1 MQKIL
6 DGWDLNN
13 VFNADE
19 TSFFWKSVQ
28 NHGLSTKGLPGKKL
42 DKTRMSVL
50 VMMNATGTEKIHL
63 LFIATAQKPRCF
75 LKKQGGELGF
85 WYFFNKK
92 AWMTGEVF
100 AQAMEDVNKMMKQQN
115 RKILLLIDNFSRHK
129 WRQESITHIR
139 IECFSPNLTPF
150 VQPADAGIIRCL
162 KAHFRKLLL
171 VRSLNREDA
180 GEDDIFVVNQLEAMR
195 LLNSAWDA
203 VTPTTI
209 QNCWRKT
216 GILPQNTTSVLENT
230 TSVPEMVEN
239 TIMEVE
245 IIVDKAAK
253 LLTTLNSTI
262 RSRHGTCQHLATPH
276 LVENIEELLEEPPE
290 PEWPEEDADEMAL
303 LDLVRTPLCSCTIV
317 ANFVI
322 D

>member
-1 MQKIL
+1 M
-6 DGWDLNN
+6 
-13 VFNADE
+13 
-19 TSFFWKSVQ
+19 
-28 NHGLSTKGLPGKKL
+28 
-42 DKTRMSVL
+42 
-50 VMMNATGTEKIHL
+50 
-63 LFIATAQKPRCF
+63 
-75 LKKQGGELGF
+75 
-85 WYFFNKK
+85 
-92 AWMTGEVF
+92 
-100 AQAMEDVNKMMKQQN
+100 
-115 RKILLLIDNFSRHK
+115 
-129 WRQESITHIR
+129 
-139 IECFSPNLTPF
+139 
-150 VQPADAGIIRCL
+150 
-162 KAHFRKLLL
+162 
-171 VRSLNREDA
+171 RSLNREDA

-245 IIVDKAAK
+245 IVVDEAAK

-262 RSRHGTCQHLATPH
+262 RSRHGTRHHLATPH